1 MNKIKIPTNCPA
13 CNDTLIME
21 GEFLCCK
28 NDLNCFPQICGKIQ
42 NWVSTLNILEL
53 GDTLIEKLVKTK
65 KVKDIADLYSL
76 SIKELSEVDRMGEKS
91 ATNVYNE
98 LWKNKTIDL
107 DQLLGGL
114 SIPMIG
120 TNSIKLV
127 IDSGITNLN
136 DFYNADIAT
145 FEAVKGMGKVKAK
158 CLYDGLIKNRDLID
172 RILRSGIELNAQLAK
187 IVGKKIVLTGAMAYK
202 RSYLEE
208 VIRKGNGE
216 LKNSVTKDV
225 DYLVTNDLNSG
236 STKFRAAKRL
246 GIPILTEEEFLN
258 LPDFNKI
265 LVFANE

>member
-53 GDTLIEKLVKTK
+53 GDTLIEKLVKAG
-65 KVKDIADLYSL
+65 KVKDISDLYTL
-76 SIKELSEVDRMGEKS
+76 SIKTLSEIDRMGEKS

-98 LWKNKTIDL
+98 IWKVKKVNL

-120 TNSIKLV
+120 VSSIKLI
-127 IDSGITNLN
+127 IDSGINNLN
-136 DFYNADIAT
+136 DFYNADINT
-145 FEAVKGMGKVKAK
+145 FESVKGMGKVKAK
-158 CLYDGLIKNRDLID
+158 YLYDGLAKNKPLID
-172 RILRSGIELNAQLAK
+172 KLLRNGLELNASLAK
-187 IVGKKIVLTGAMAYK
+187 IVGKKIVLTGAMSYK

-208 VIRKGNGE
+208 IIKKGNGE
-216 LKNSVTKDV
+216 LKNAVSKDI

-236 STKFRAAKRL
+236 TTKLRAAKKL

-265 LVFANE
+265 LIFTN